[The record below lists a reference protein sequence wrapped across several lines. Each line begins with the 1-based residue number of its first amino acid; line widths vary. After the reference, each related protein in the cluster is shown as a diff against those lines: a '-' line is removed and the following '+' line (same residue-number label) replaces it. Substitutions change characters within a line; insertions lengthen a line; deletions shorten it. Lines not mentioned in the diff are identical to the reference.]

1 MEQRAS
7 VASWRRLKIAS
18 GVLVT
23 VVVAGTIGYIAFGFT
38 VLDAIYQ
45 TVTTI
50 TTVGFR
56 EVRPFG
62 EAEKVFTV
70 ALIVIGV
77 GTALYTFTSIV
88 EVGIEGHFGALVGR
102 RRMDRKIA
110 AMRGHVIVCG
120 VGRVGRAIARQIAES
135 GTSVVVVDQD
145 EARLQEFVR
154 ECLFEIPVVV
164 GDATLDAVLRQAG
177 IEHAGSIVAA
187 LAADADNLFITLSA
201 RDLRPD
207 LFIVAR
213 AREEGSVGKLERAG
227 ANRVVNPQELGAQR
241 MAAFI
246 VRPHVA
252 EFVDVVMH
260 DREHEFRLH
269 EIAVGERSPVVGAT
283 LQALNLREITGA
295 MIFAI
300 READGTFVTN
310 PGPDSAIGAGAVL
323 IAIGTD
329 DSFEQLDRLV
339 AG

>member
-1 MEQRAS
+1 
-7 VASWRRLKIAS
+7 
-18 GVLVT
+18 
-23 VVVAGTIGYIAFGFT
+23 
-38 VLDAIYQ
+38 
-45 TVTTI
+45 
-50 TTVGFR
+50 
-56 EVRPFG
+56 
-62 EAEKVFTV
+62 
-70 ALIVIGV
+70 
-77 GTALYTFTSIV
+77 
-88 EVGIEGHFGALVGR
+88 
-102 RRMDRKIA
+102 MDRKIA

-120 VGRVGRAIARQIAES
+120 VGRVGRAIARQLAEA
-135 GTSVVVVDQD
+135 GQAVVVVDQD
-145 EARLQEFVR
+145 EARLGDFVR
-154 ECLFEIPVVV
+154 ECPFDIPVVL

-177 IEHAGSIVAA
+177 IERSGSIVAA

-227 ANRVVNPQELGAQR
+227 ADRVVNPQELGAQR

-269 EIAVGERSPVVGAT
+269 EIAVKPDSPVVGGT
-283 LQALNLREITGA
+283 LQTLNLREKTGA

-310 PGPDSAIGAGAVL
+310 PGPDSAVGPGAVL
-323 IAIGTD
+323 IAIGTEE
-329 DSFEQLDRLV
+329 SLDRLDRLA